1 MTHLIAVLPAIPGR
15 RAHGVSQQQCKP
27 IRVSGTTTPRAN
39 VLTDS
44 ISIASKMRQTNKRSS
59 PFQSASVWKIKN
71 E

>member
-15 RAHGVSQQQCKP
+15 RAHGMFQQQCKP